1 MMNNLDPIRS
11 RKNDILFF
19 FPQMEDLGFG
29 DPQSQK
35 RTAGK
40 AVDPEAAVQF
50 KIVSRS

>member
-1 MMNNLDPIRS
+1 
-11 RKNDILFF
+11 
-19 FPQMEDLGFG
+19 MEDLGFG